1 MYNIHKNGDKMSELF
16 NDWLEKKK
24 KQNVNNDAIKMDYLI
39 DFLKHVRALLF
50 PEFVADY
57 DDINNYLDDNVKIVK
72 DKLYF
77 LLSSV
82 ERIENITLNKE
93 SIIESFLDSLP
104 DVDRLLKTDLEALFE
119 GDPAAESKTEII
131 LCYPGFSA
139 IFVYRIAHIFYE
151 LNVKILPRALS
162 EYAHSKTGIDIHPGA
177 KIGAYFFIDHGTG
190 IVVGETTII
199 GKHVKLYQGVTLGA
213 LSLKEGQRLKGNKR
227 HPTIKDYVTIYSGAS
242 IFGGETVIGENSTIG
257 SNAFITSS
265 IGDNMLVTIQG
276 QKKKHLKE

>member
-1 MYNIHKNGDKMSELF
+1 MLYGDMMSDLF
-16 NDWLEKKK
+16 NDWLDKKK
-24 KQNVNNDAIKMDYLI
+24 KQNINNDVIKMDCLI
-39 DFLKHVRALLF
+39 DFLEHVKALLF
-50 PEFVADY
+50 KEFVANY
-57 DDINNYLDDNVKIVK
+57 DNLSDYLDENVKIIK
-72 DKLYF
+72 DKLMF
-77 LLSSV
+77 LLASV
-82 ERIENITLNKE
+82 EKIEKITLDKE
-93 SIIESFLDSLP
+93 DIIEKFLDRLP
-104 DVDRLLKTDLEALFE
+104 FVDNMLKTDLDALFE

-139 IFVYRIAHIFYE
+139 IFVYRIANIFYE

-190 IVVGETTII
+190 IVIGETTII
-199 GKHVKLYQGVTLGA
+199 GEHVKIYQGVTLGA
-213 LSLKEGQRLKGNKR
+213 LSLREGLKLKGSKR

-242 IFGGETVIGENSTIG
+242 IFGGETIIGENSTIG

>member
-1 MYNIHKNGDKMSELF
+1 MLYGDMMSDLF
-16 NDWLEKKK
+16 NDWLDKKK
-24 KQNVNNDAIKMDYLI
+24 KQNINNDVIKMDCLI
-39 DFLKHVRALLF
+39 DFLEHVKALLF
-50 PEFVADY
+50 KEFVANY
-57 DDINNYLDDNVKIVK
+57 DNLSDYLDENVKIIK
-72 DKLYF
+72 DKLMF
-77 LLSSV
+77 LLASV
-82 ERIENITLNKE
+82 EKIEKITLDKE
-93 SIIESFLDSLP
+93 DIIEKFLDRLP
-104 DVDRLLKTDLEALFE
+104 FVDNMLQTDLDALFE

-139 IFVYRIAHIFYE
+139 IFVYRIANIFYE

-190 IVVGETTII
+190 IVIGETTII
-199 GKHVKLYQGVTLGA
+199 GEHVKIYQGVTLGA
-213 LSLKEGQRLKGNKR
+213 LSLREGLKLKGSKR

-242 IFGGETVIGENSTIG
+242 IFGGDTIIGENSTIG

>member
-1 MYNIHKNGDKMSELF
+1 MLHGDMMSDLF
-16 NDWLEKKK
+16 NDWLDKKK
-24 KQNVNNDAIKMDYLI
+24 KQNINNDVIKMDCLI
-39 DFLKHVRALLF
+39 DFLEHVKALLF
-50 PEFVADY
+50 KEFVANY
-57 DDINNYLDDNVKIVK
+57 DNLSDYLDENVKIIK
-72 DKLYF
+72 DKLMF
-77 LLSSV
+77 LLASV
-82 ERIENITLNKE
+82 EKIEKITLDKE
-93 SIIESFLDSLP
+93 DIIEKFLDRLP
-104 DVDRLLKTDLEALFE
+104 LVDNMLKTDLDALFE

-139 IFVYRIAHIFYE
+139 IFVYRIANIFYE

-190 IVVGETTII
+190 IVIGETTII
-199 GKHVKLYQGVTLGA
+199 GEHVKIYQGVTLGA
-213 LSLKEGQRLKGNKR
+213 LSLREGLKLKGSKR

-242 IFGGETVIGENSTIG
+242 IFGGETIIGENSTIG

>member
-1 MYNIHKNGDKMSELF
+1 MLYGDMMSDLF
-16 NDWLEKKK
+16 NDWLDKKK
-24 KQNVNNDAIKMDYLI
+24 KQNINNDVIKMDCLI
-39 DFLKHVRALLF
+39 DFLEHVKALLF
-50 PEFVADY
+50 KEFVANY
-57 DDINNYLDDNVKIVK
+57 DNLSDYLDENVKIIK
-72 DKLYF
+72 DKLMF
-77 LLSSV
+77 LLASV
-82 ERIENITLNKE
+82 EKIEKITLDKE
-93 SIIESFLDSLP
+93 DIIEKFLDRLP
-104 DVDRLLKTDLEALFE
+104 FVDNMLQTDLDALFE

-139 IFVYRIAHIFYE
+139 IFVYRIANIFYE

-190 IVVGETTII
+190 IVIGETTII
-199 GKHVKLYQGVTLGA
+199 GEHVKIYQGVTLGA
-213 LSLKEGQRLKGNKR
+213 LSLREGLKLKGSKR

-242 IFGGETVIGENSTIG
+242 IFGGETIIGENSTIG

>member
-1 MYNIHKNGDKMSELF
+1 MLYGDMMSDLF
-16 NDWLEKKK
+16 NDWLDKKK
-24 KQNVNNDAIKMDYLI
+24 KQNINNDVIKMDCLI
-39 DFLKHVRALLF
+39 DFLEHVKALLF
-50 PEFVADY
+50 KEFVANY
-57 DDINNYLDDNVKIVK
+57 DNLSDYLDENVKIIK
-72 DKLYF
+72 DKLMF
-77 LLSSV
+77 LLASV
-82 ERIENITLNKE
+82 EKIEKITLDKE
-93 SIIESFLDSLP
+93 DIIEKFLDRLP
-104 DVDRLLKTDLEALFE
+104 FVDNMLNTDLDALFE

-139 IFVYRIAHIFYE
+139 IFVYRIANIFYE

-190 IVVGETTII
+190 IVIGETTII
-199 GKHVKLYQGVTLGA
+199 GEHVKIYQGVTLGA
-213 LSLKEGQRLKGNKR
+213 LSLREGFKLKGSKR

-242 IFGGETVIGENSTIG
+242 IFGGDTIIGENSTIG